1 MVRSTCAQL
10 DLRGRGCVG
19 GGRAALRV
27 DRSAHATN
35 VDWSVCKRYT
45 IFCAVQSSLVYGCLR
60 LPSNCSRGPCEPN
73 GYVQMSGHKGMRME
87 SY

>member
-1 MVRSTCAQL
+1 MFVVLSVPAEEADKVSGNSSCEETMALTENCRCIVVRSTCAQL

-45 IFCAVQSSLVYGCLR
+45 IFCAVQSS
-60 LPSNCSRGPCEPN
+60 
-73 GYVQMSGHKGMRME
+73 
-87 SY
+87 